1 MTVRGDTMVSF
12 TEAIRLF
19 FQRYTDFR
27 GRSTRA
33 EYWWVQ
39 LAFILFFG
47 LIAILL
53 AATGGLDAF
62 TDLDAI
68 EAGTVTPEFSGAAL
82 AIIALAG
89 LAVLALIVPAIA
101 LTVRR
106 FHDAGLSGWIYLG
119 LVVAGFIPYVGV
131 LASLASL
138 VITILPSKPDNKWG
152 PNPHGHHLAGDP
164 VI

>member
-1 MTVRGDTMVSF
+1 MVSF

-19 FQRYTDFR
+19 FQRYTDFQ

-39 LAFILFFG
+39 LALFLFYLLIL
-47 LIAILL
+47 ALL
-53 AATGGLDAF
+53 AATGGFEMF

-68 EAGTVTPEFSGAAL
+68 EAGTVTPEFSRASL
-82 AIIALAG
+82 AIIGLGILAF
-89 LAVLALIVPAIA
+89 LAIIVPAIA

-119 LVVAGFIPYVGV
+119 LIVAGLIPYVGV

-138 VITILPSKPDNKWG
+138 VITILPSKPDNRWG
-152 PNPHGHHLAGDP
+152 PNPHGHHVAGDP